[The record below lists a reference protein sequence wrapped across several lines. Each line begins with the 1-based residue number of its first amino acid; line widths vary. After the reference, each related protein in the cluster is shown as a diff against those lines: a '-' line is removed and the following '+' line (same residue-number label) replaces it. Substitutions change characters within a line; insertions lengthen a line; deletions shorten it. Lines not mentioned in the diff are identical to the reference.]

1 MSPPAAPGR
10 PVRLFLRCPWYSGN
24 LGLGKMDIL
33 LYVSTLLP
41 VTTAKPPPPGER
53 GAVGPALRGGRL
65 LPGRHSRFL
74 LPAPERSLAAEAWAR
89 LSHSKAVSVF
99 VVFVIV
105 LQAAVGAFCSTLKK
119 KKKKESKECWK
130 PRPVLLPLLAGFKIL
145 QPKHQ
150 SILPVPSPD
159 APASGLIA
167 LVCPGPSRRKSYAI
181 VSPPHS
187 SRCGGPPF
195 TK

>member
-1 MSPPAAPGR
+1 MTGTVACVVRGSGTRGAALSPLARVTAPHPGRVLPGVTPSGPGR
-10 PVRLFLRCPWYSGN
+10 PVRLLLRCPWYSGN

-41 VTTAKPPPPGER
+41 VTAAKPPPPGER

-89 LSHSKAVSVF
+89 LSHSKAVPVF

-119 KKKKESKECWK
+119 KKKE
-130 PRPVLLPLLAGFKIL
+130 
-145 QPKHQ
+145 
-150 SILPVPSPD
+150 
-159 APASGLIA
+159 
-167 LVCPGPSRRKSYAI
+167 
-181 VSPPHS
+181 
-187 SRCGGPPF
+187 
-195 TK
+195 